1 MVLIAIVMVLLVAPI
16 PVLVTAGSVCYL
28 RSYHPMDRS
37 TFSEWVG
44 QLCVVLATIL
54 LFFTPCLYIYLDVI
68 LVYIH
73 VYYSMCPAVQLL
85 GQYRATPLDNL
96 TWLHSGSLKTSAQ
109 RCQRNLDAIEGMWI
123 GCLMFAF
130 FSVPTVFALFKLS
143 KYYLRMKTEYYWNA
157 CEGYG
162 MIRPRVTT
170 ASDALYGNIYGT
182 LHLNNTTTK
191 LPTRSPTTEPTAYG
205 VFIEQPIYSTFRRN

>member
-1 MVLIAIVMVLLVAPI
+1 MVPNITKGWPTPTENEFTERKRMQRIFQKAVEHQSVYSPDSPWPVRISMVLIAIVMVLLVAPI
-16 PVLVTAGSVCYL
+16 PVLVTTGSVCYL

-85 GQYRATPLDNL
+85 
-96 TWLHSGSLKTSAQ
+96 
-109 RCQRNLDAIEGMWI
+109 
-123 GCLMFAF
+123 
-130 FSVPTVFALFKLS
+130 
-143 KYYLRMKTEYYWNA
+143 
-157 CEGYG
+157 
-162 MIRPRVTT
+162 
-170 ASDALYGNIYGT
+170 
-182 LHLNNTTTK
+182 
-191 LPTRSPTTEPTAYG
+191 
-205 VFIEQPIYSTFRRN
+205 